1 MHRIF
6 GKKKETAPPPTLDDA
21 QHSIGNRLSQTEA
34 KVAAIDQELV
44 SMKQQMA
51 KMRDGPAKNQLKQRA
66 LTLLKQKK
74 MYEKQ
79 RDSMFNQQFNIDQQ
93 KFTQESLKD
102 TATTVQ
108 AMKSANTALKQQFKE
123 IDIDEIEDL
132 HDDMEDMMYMN
143 EEIQDVMGRAFN
155 TEVFDDDEL
164 LGELNELENDML
176 TEDFDEVPNYLVNAT
191 TASKNVERQATPQQQ
206 NTYSNYGS
214 QSVVR
219 NVPL

>member
-21 QHSIGNRLSQTEA
+21 SHNIGNRLNQHEA
-34 KVAAIDQELV
+34 KIAAIDQELV
-44 SMKQQMA
+44 NLKQQMSR
-51 KMRDGPAKNQLKQRA
+51 MREGPAKNQIKSRA

-93 KFTQESLKD
+93 KFTQESLND
-102 TATTVQ
+102 TQMLVKSMKASNAT
-108 AMKSANTALKQQFKE
+108 LKQQFKD

-132 HDDMEDMMYMN
+132 HDDMEDMMYLHN
-143 EEIQDVMGRAFN
+143 EIQDVMGRSFD
-155 TEVFDDDEL
+155 TEVFDDEEL
-164 LGELNELENDML
+164 MGELEGLENDL
-176 TEDFDEVPNYLVNAT
+176 LSEDMNEVPNYLINAT
-191 TASKNVERQATPQQQ
+191 TASQNTQRQQQ
-206 NTYSNYGS
+206 TQQQTQQYNYG
-214 QSVVR
+214 QPVVR

>member
-6 GKKKETAPPPTLDDA
+6 GKKKETAPPPSLDDA
-21 QHSIGNRLSQTEA
+21 QHSIGNRLGQTES
-34 KVAAIDQELV
+34 KIGAIDQELV

-108 AMKSANTALKQQFKE
+108 AMKHANTALKQQFKE

-164 LGELNELENDML
+164 LGELNELEDDML
-176 TEDFDEVPNYLVNAT
+176 TEDFNEVPNYLVNAT
-191 TASKNVERQATPQQQ
+191 TASKNTERQNAPQQQ
-206 NTYSNYGS
+206 TYSNYGN

-219 NVPL
+219 NIPL

>member
-1 MHRIF
+1 
-6 GKKKETAPPPTLDDA
+6 
-21 QHSIGNRLSQTEA
+21 
-34 KVAAIDQELV
+34 
-44 SMKQQMA
+44 
-51 KMRDGPAKNQLKQRA
+51 
-66 LTLLKQKK
+66 
-74 MYEKQ
+74 
-79 RDSMFNQQFNIDQQ
+79 MFNQQFNIDQQ

>member
-1 MHRIF
+1 
-6 GKKKETAPPPTLDDA
+6 
-21 QHSIGNRLSQTEA
+21 
-34 KVAAIDQELV
+34 
-44 SMKQQMA
+44 
-51 KMRDGPAKNQLKQRA
+51 
-66 LTLLKQKK
+66 
-74 MYEKQ
+74 
-79 RDSMFNQQFNIDQQ
+79 MFNQQFNIDQQ

-219 NVPL
+219 NVPV